1 MNRAERERRTSIQ
14 THFYIVGGRFHHI
27 VLNPA
32 QAGEPLN
39 NFGYPYAEVDG
50 EAVDFYSPDSF
61 AYAILFAEDK

>member
-1 MNRAERERRTSIQ
+1 M
-14 THFYIVGGRFHHI
+14 
-27 VLNPA
+27 LNPA